1 MCRFFGRDY
10 LRRDWKGRNFEDDG
24 GKIRW
29 IILNRFLIQPQTYN
43 KKNRKS
49 GKMNKRASLMNK
61 RTGLSNIR
69 ILFGQN
75 HNPFLAFSSP
85 FFMSLTS
92 NFVVFLPVGHFF

>member
-43 KKNRKS
+43 KKTEKVA
-49 GKMNKRASLMNK
+49 K
-61 RTGLSNIR
+61 
-69 ILFGQN
+69 
-75 HNPFLAFSSP
+75 
-85 FFMSLTS
+85 
-92 NFVVFLPVGHFF
+92 